1 MASIVE
7 AFDSTMKEA
16 FTGIKIFLWAI
27 PVCFAY
33 TAGTW
38 GKAFLIPILTVL
50 LIGFA
55 VQLANNVIVK
65 TSVIVPGINLIK
77 IAIVGIMSLLCMAPY
92 AIAGGLIYWLLSL
105 IKIPSAVWN
114 TTYDIVIALFAISFP
129 LTACIIYMRR
139 LNILEIFNMKKYFTG
154 FWEVFLSASFLL
166 VKLALWSIIVIG
178 FIYYLFSMF
187 VGFSNWF
194 WYYILSSV
202 FIFYLILSA
211 NYLAQISEEIY
222 TFPEKEEAK
231 KKEQAAM
238 SKLGK

>member
-1 MASIVE
+1 
-7 AFDSTMKEA
+7 
-16 FTGIKIFLWAI
+16 
-27 PVCFAY
+27 
-33 TAGTW
+33 
-38 GKAFLIPILTVL
+38 
-50 LIGFA
+50 
-55 VQLANNVIVK
+55 
-65 TSVIVPGINLIK
+65 
-77 IAIVGIMSLLCMAPY
+77 
-92 AIAGGLIYWLLSL
+92 
-105 IKIPSAVWN
+105 
-114 TTYDIVIALFAISFP
+114 
-129 LTACIIYMRR
+129 
-139 LNILEIFNMKKYFTG
+139 MKKYFTG